1 MRPDRM
7 MWGAG
12 LALAGAVL
20 AGLVLDLATGLTRLS
35 WAVALVVAVAACAGG
50 VLVIRRRRAG
60 AAAHAAVPDGG
71 GAASA
76 PVTDAGGVAS
86 APVTDASTDAVKPA
100 SVRRSGF
107 RFSPVTGGFLMLA
120 AVLAGGAV
128 WLANGSAGW
137 QHEAGFAQL
146 WLTPATKATSTLG
159 VRDSY
164 PGQQT
169 FQLVLRDGG
178 KAIGTW
184 DLLLS
189 DGQAWQQTV
198 ARPAGRTLT
207 ATLDVPGQTL
217 RVTS

>member
-7 MWGAG
+7 MWGVG
-12 LALAGAVL
+12 LTLAAAVL
-20 AGLVLDLATGLTRLS
+20 AGLVLNLATGLTRLS
-35 WAVALVVAVAACAGG
+35 WAVALAIAVVACACAD
-50 VLVIRRRRAG
+50 LIIIRRG
-60 AAAHAAVPDGG
+60 AQE
-71 GAASA
+71 
-76 PVTDAGGVAS
+76 VAS
-86 APVTDASTDAVKPA
+86 APVTDGCADGVKPA
-100 SVRRSGF
+100 PVRRNGF

-128 WLANGSAGW
+128 WLANASTGW
-137 QHEAGFAQL
+137 QHSPGFAQL
-146 WLTPATKATSTLG
+146 WLTPATEATSTLG

-164 PGQQT
+164 PGQET

-189 DGQAWQQTV
+189 EGQAWQYTV
-198 ARPAGRTLT
+198 ARPAGSTLT

>member
-12 LALAGAVL
+12 LALAAAVL
-20 AGLVLDLATGLTRLS
+20 AGLVLNLATGLTRLS
-35 WAVALVVAVAACAGG
+35 WAVALAVAVAACACG
-50 VLVIRRRRAG
+50 VLLVRRRG
-60 AAAHAAVPDGG
+60 AQE
-71 GAASA
+71 
-76 PVTDAGGVAS
+76 VAS
-86 APVTDASTDAVKPA
+86 APLADGCADRVKPA
-100 SVRRSGF
+100 SVRCSGF

-120 AVLAGGAV
+120 AALAGGAV
-128 WLANGSAGW
+128 WLANASAGW
-137 QHEAGFAQL
+137 QDSPGFAQL
-146 WLTPATKATSTLG
+146 WLTPATEATSTLG

-169 FQLVLRDGG
+169 FQLVLRDDG

-189 DGQAWQQTV
+189 EGQAWQRTV
-198 ARPAGRTLT
+198 ARPAGSTLT

-217 RVTS
+217 RVSS